1 MRIDRRSKLKTNRLA
16 ERYKM
21 KILVIA
27 STIDLKNKLGCTP
40 AWWQLLKALYEIGN
54 EIIVIPYLGNPV
66 ESLWWRTYD
75 NPCSK
80 ESIMYNSYLEGR
92 KRRGESPS
100 EKTLLTPIA
109 KQIIR
114 HYIKPKWE
122 RYLMH
127 ILEKESDIALVLLM
141 SVPINHITGIP
152 SRIRSRFRIPVVYYD
167 GDMPTILP
175 KYTVGRGFKF
185 NYYED
190 ADLSEYDAFFTNSK
204 GCIPDLEKLGAK
216 NVYPLYY
223 GIDPDLVAPLK
234 IKKDVDVSF
243 FGYGSDFREEWM
255 EKLITFPSRE
265 LPEVN
270 FVVAGGG
277 FSIDLGNAKMIG
289 DLSYSQWRQLCCRS
303 KINLNITRWSHA
315 NVYASSTSRPFE
327 LAAFGSCVVSQPYNG
342 IEEWFEIGEEIVI
355 VNSAEEAIETYRSL
369 LKDKKRREEMG
380 KMAREKVLRDH
391 TFKHRAAECIKI
403 IEGLRHTI

>member
-1 MRIDRRSKLKTNRLA
+1 
-16 ERYKM
+16 M

-54 EIIVIPYLGNPV
+54 EVIVIPYLGNPV

-80 ESIMYNSYLEGR
+80 ESIIYNSYLEGR
-92 KRRGESPS
+92 KRRGKSPS
-100 EKTLLTPIA
+100 EKTLITPIA
-109 KQIIR
+109 TQIIR

-141 SVPINHITGIP
+141 SIPINHITGIP
-152 SRIRSRFRIPVVYYD
+152 SKIRGRFRIPVVYYD

-185 NYYED
+185 NYYRD
-190 ADLSEYDAFFTNSK
+190 ANLSEFDAFLTNSK
-204 GCIPDLEKLGAK
+204 GCIADLEEMGAR
-216 NVYPLYY
+216 NVHPLYY
-223 GIDPDLVAPLK
+223 GIDPDLVAP
-234 IKKDVDVSF
+234 IEMEKDIDVSF

-255 EKLITFPSRE
+255 EKLITIPSRE
-265 LPEVN
+265 MPETN

-277 FSIDLGNAKMIG
+277 FRIDLGNAKMIG

-303 KINLNITRWSHA
+303 KINLNITRWSHT

-327 LAAFGSCVVSQPYNG
+327 LAAFGSCIVSQPYSG
-342 IEEWFEIGEEIVI
+342 IDEWFKVGKEMLV
-355 VNSAEEAIETYRSL
+355 VNSTEEAIETYKSL
-369 LKDKKRREEMG
+369 LSDETKREEMG
-380 KMAREKVLRDH
+380 KKARERVLREH
-391 TFKHRAAECIKI
+391 TFKHRAAEFMRVIN
-403 IEGLRHTI
+403 GVQAAV